1 MFDDVYDN
9 GTYLLGKK
17 TNVLEYLRQNQ
28 EEGSAED
35 IIAEISQPTILSS
48 DIVLVHYDV
57 PIGVDI
63 EVFKYNDIVNK
74 P

>member
-17 TNVLEYLRQNQ
+17 TNVLEYLRQHQ
-28 EEGSAED
+28 EDGSAED
-35 IIAEISQPTILSS
+35 IIDELSQPHILNS

-57 PIGVDI
+57 PMGVDI
-63 EVFKYNDIVNK
+63 EVFKYSDIVNH

>member
-17 TNVLEYLRQNQ
+17 TNVLEYLRQHQ
-28 EEGSAED
+28 EDGSAED
-35 IIAEISQPTILSS
+35 IIDELSQPHISNS

-57 PIGVDI
+57 PMGVDI
-63 EVFKYNDIVNK
+63 EVFKYNDIVNH